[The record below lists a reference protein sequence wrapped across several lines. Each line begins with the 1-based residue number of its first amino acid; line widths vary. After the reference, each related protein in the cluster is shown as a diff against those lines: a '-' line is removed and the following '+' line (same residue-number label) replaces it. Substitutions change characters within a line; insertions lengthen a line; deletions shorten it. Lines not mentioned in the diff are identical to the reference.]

1 MAMVA
6 VAGNGGGGGG
16 SRALV
21 CPLASVY
28 IVVSLGEV
36 VSIPLLTSV
45 WSIDRPVGQITCSL
59 PVAGEVR
66 EIRRDRGD
74 DRSGGTS
81 AMSVGATT
89 CTLALALPRLR
100 TGPPDKRT

>member
-1 MAMVA
+1 MVLVA
-6 VAGNGGGGGG
+6 VAGNGRGGGG

-21 CPLASVY
+21 FPLASVY
-28 IVVSLGEV
+28 IVVSLEEA

-59 PVAGEVR
+59 PVTGEVR
-66 EIRRDRGD
+66 GIRRDQGD
-74 DRSGGTS
+74 NRSGGTS